1 MTGDGELLGGDLG
14 RRGGRFLRCFL
25 RSCVF
30 NFDRSEAC

>member
-14 RRGGRFLRCFL
+14 LEWVGFEGLL